1 MVIRHLRSYIA
12 YNDRVLDRV
21 WEEARKAARDGRM
34 TADWRSEALD
44 RWLVLDMI
52 VSDHSMDALR
62 IFHKHNP
69 ASMLEVD
76 PMELGMSLT
85 FYPFLQF
92 NKYYNI
98 S

>member
-1 MVIRHLRSYIA
+1 MRNGYIYSVLMLTTHSIGIAQRLCYIA

-21 WEEARKAARDGRM
+21 WEEARKAARDDRM
-34 TADWRSEALD
+34 SSDWRSEALD

-69 ASMLEVD
+69 ASMLRWNSVRR
-76 PMELGMSLT
+76 
-85 FYPFLQF
+85 
-92 NKYYNI
+92 
-98 S
+98 